1 MARVL
6 VIGGTLFI
14 GRALVDQ
21 LLERGDEV
29 VIMHRGNG
37 TPFGDR
43 VREIRRD
50 RNDVAAV
57 RAVLAGSRFDV
68 VYDNVYDWQR
78 GTTADQVS
86 AAAESTAGGLH
97 PNAHSPRVGGPGL
110 RRYVFTSSIA
120 VYPPGGEYDEGAQ
133 LVPSDSPNAYAAQ
146 KVASERALFALQRRN
161 GIPVSTLRPAF
172 IYGPHNPFDR
182 EAFFW
187 DRLLAGRPI
196 VVPDDGQRTM
206 QWVHVRDVARAAV
219 LAANED
225 VAVGHAYNLAS
236 YPAITQIDF
245 VRMLAG
251 IAGSPANIVQV
262 PREQIERLGGQLF
275 APPLYFG
282 VFLDIPPITVRVD
295 RVRSELGLNL
305 TPLEDGLRET
315 YRWYRQQ
322 RRPQPDFSWEDR
334 LLASA

>member
-14 GRALVDQ
+14 GRALVEQ

-37 TPFGDR
+37 TPFGHR
-43 VREIRRD
+43 VREIRCD
-50 RNDVAAV
+50 RNDMAAV
-57 RAVLAGSRFDV
+57 RAALADSAFDV

-78 GTTADQVS
+78 GTTANQVT
-86 AAAESTAGGLH
+86 AAAEAV
-97 PNAHSPRVGGPGL
+97 ADGL
-110 RRYVFTSSIA
+110 RRYVFTSSVA
-120 VYPPGGEYDEGAQ
+120 VYPSGREYGEYAP
-133 LVPSDSPNAYAAQ
+133 LVASDSPNVYGAQ
-146 KVASERALFALQRRN
+146 KADSERALFELQQRK
-161 GIPVSTLRPAF
+161 GIPVTTLRPAF
-172 IYGPHNPFDR
+172 IYGPHNPFER

-187 DRLLAGRPI
+187 DRLLAGRPV
-196 VVPDDGQRTM
+196 VVPGDGLRTM
-206 QWVHVRDVARAAV
+206 QWVHVGDVARAAM
-219 LAANED
+219 LAADKD

-245 VRMLAG
+245 VRLLAM
-251 IAGSPANIVQV
+251 IAGRPANIVQV
-262 PREQIERLGGQLF
+262 PREQIEQLGGQLF
-275 APPLYFG
+275 AAPLYFG

-315 YRWYRQQ
+315 FGWYQQQ
-322 RRPQPDFSWEDR
+322 RRPQADFSWEDR